1 MAEKATIARPYSR
14 AAFEYAQGSQKLARW
29 SEFLQA
35 ASRVVA
41 DERVEPLLGNPLVR
55 PEELAQ
61 LVLEIAAPDP
71 TEDER
76 RFLLLLAE
84 NRRLELLPEIAAQY
98 ETLRAEAEGTV
109 DVTVTSAVE
118 LTPEQ
123 QARFSDAL
131 TRRLKRHVRLHC
143 EVDPAL
149 LGGAIV
155 RAGDFVIDGS
165 LRGRLERL
173 GGAMT
178 N

>member
-14 AAFEYAQGSQKLARW
+14 AAFEYAQASQKLARW

-41 DERVEPLLGNPLVR
+41 DERVQPLLGNPLV
-55 PEELAQ
+55 PAQELVQ

-71 TEDER
+71 SDDER
-76 RFLLLLAE
+76 HFLLLLAE
-84 NRRLELLPEIAAQY
+84 NRRLELLPEIAEQY
-98 ETLRAEAEGTV
+98 ESLRAEAEGTV
-109 DVTVTSAVE
+109 DVTVTSALE

-123 QARFSDAL
+123 HAKLSDAL
-131 TRRLKRHVRLHC
+131 TRRLKRRVRLQC
-143 EVDPAL
+143 QVDPGL
-149 LGGAIV
+149 IGGAIV

-165 LRGRLERL
+165 LKGRLERL
-173 GGAMT
+173 GGVMT